1 VADGDG
7 QERGELRRSAPMP
20 GAGCNQLRLTGL
32 LRGVDGCR
40 GGWLALSAAQ
50 EGPVLEAELHGD
62 AASLL
67 AGDWCLSAVDMPIG
81 LPGPAPRACDRE
93 ARRLL
98 GIRRSS
104 LFPAPPRSALAATDH
119 RSACELCR
127 QEQGIGLSLQ
137 SFHLLPK
144 IRDLDQRLRADPAL
158 VPRVLEVHPELSFC
172 LWNGGRALSH
182 SKRSP
187 EGRRQRL
194 ELVEQLFPG
203 AWAMVRRRFRRDQ
216 VADDDIL
223 DALAA
228 LRSARRIQAG
238 EALALPAQDPAPC
251 DGCGLPMVIRA

>member
-1 VADGDG
+1 
-7 QERGELRRSAPMP
+7 LTAPMTGAP
-20 GAGCNQLRLTGL
+20 GPDEPKTTGL

-40 GGWLALSAAQ
+40 GGWLALSAST
-50 EGPVLEAELHGD
+50 EGPVLQAELHAD
-62 AASLL
+62 ARALL
-67 AGDWCLSAVDMPIG
+67 AGDWCLTAVDMPIG
-81 LPGPAPRACDRE
+81 LPGPEPRACDRE

-98 GIRRSS
+98 GMRRSS
-104 LFPAPPRSALAATDH
+104 LFPAPARAVLAAGDH

-127 QEQGIGLSLQ
+127 QEQGVGLSLQ

-144 IRDLDQRLRADPAL
+144 IRDLDQRLQAAPAL
-158 VPRVLEVHPELSFC
+158 VPRVMEVHPELSFC
-172 LWNGGRALSH
+172 LWNGGQALSH
-182 SKRSP
+182 PKRSA

-203 AWAMVRRRFRRDQ
+203 AWGMVRHRFRRDQ

-228 LRSARRIQAG
+228 LRSARRIHTG
-238 EALALPAQDPAPC
+238 EALSLPEQDPPPR